1 MPGWRAPLGPN
12 NNNLVIR
19 FSDDDSGSDS
29 EEYGQEKASGKGN
42 MTVVN
47 NNRRVPVPSLAKSN
61 MLRTAR
67 NTNKVMPKK
76 LSSSRTFTPSMNS
89 IQGANS
95 KGAGPSTVD
104 QGSRGRNLNAL
115 NKNFASRERGFD
127 QSVGLNNNKL
137 QDLRQQIALREIE
150 LKYKSALQTK
160 ESALVPYRDHN
171 ATNLSNNTAR
181 RFDATGA
188 NSLQSEPKEPDKKRL
203 KVRGSFNTQPS
214 PGGQRDIPSANSTL
228 PSKGPALENTS
239 MQVRNMADCRGI
251 SSGRAESSIDK
262 RVGNIPESIP
272 GRAKD
277 GNNLHTHSVP

>member
-1 MPGWRAPLGPN
+1 MGPNN

-150 LKYKSALQTK
+150 LKSKSALQTK